1 MESIHT
7 KIYRHFANKK
17 QYYSSLK
24 NSYKLKKIS
33 FLVKDCVLSYSYS
46 LRKKKQT
53 IRKKKCLNYNYIQ

>member
-1 MESIHT
+1 MEYIHT

-46 LRKKKQT
+46 LRKKT
-53 IRKKKCLNYNYIQ
+53 DYS